1 MIPDDGLTP
10 EQREQLAKS
19 RYHTL
24 VLVQFVGVL
33 LMILG
38 MWIWAGDILR
48 EGGWPLA
55 GAPLVVIGAF
65 ESLLLPKLLA
75 KRWRSPREP

>member
-1 MIPDDGLTP
+1 MIADDGLTA

-19 RYHTL
+19 RYHML
-24 VLVQFVGVL
+24 VLLQFVGVL

-48 EGGWPLA
+48 EDGWPLV
-55 GAPLVVIGAF
+55 GAPLVVIGAI

-75 KRWRSPREP
+75 RRWKSPPQA